1 MLASLLSLMWLAS
14 NHLYWII
21 EAGGS
26 YLYASD
32 DDAPTI
38 CPQTAR
44 CDPESEVCL
53 AKTIHYPVPV
63 CAPPDSADNPIC
75 GRMNYLLKDEQ
86 VLECLLALNLKRVGE
101 K

>member
-53 AKTIHYPVPV
+53 AKQFIIQCQFVRHPTPQITQ
-63 CAPPDSADNPIC
+63 SA
-75 GRMNYLLKDEQ
+75 
-86 VLECLLALNLKRVGE
+86 GE
-101 K
+101 